1 MLITCRAKK
10 LTAFGRAVTVIKQQ
24 PVMVLFAVWL
34 ALGLLAPTR
43 GDLSRTPGGC

>member
-1 MLITCRAKK
+1 MSGKEIDRVRAR
-10 LTAFGRAVTVIKQQ
+10 GAVTVIKQQ